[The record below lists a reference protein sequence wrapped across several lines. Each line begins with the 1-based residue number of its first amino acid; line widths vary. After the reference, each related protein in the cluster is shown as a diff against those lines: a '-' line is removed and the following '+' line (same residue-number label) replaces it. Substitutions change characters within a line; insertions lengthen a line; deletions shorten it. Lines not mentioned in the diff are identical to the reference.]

1 MEISTSHPKKK
12 KKKRKKAYLYAT
24 LKRLTSEIR
33 THIDWRLNDGKINF
47 MQIEITWRLVYL
59 YSYNKID
66 FKTKTIRRQAKALHN
81 GNGINPVRKYIYKH
95 IFTEHGAPRYIKQI
109 LMDLKGEIK
118 SNTYETAKETLMYRT
133 VFWTLW
139 ERERVGWFGRTA
151 LKHV

>member
-1 MEISTSHPKKK
+1 M
-12 KKKRKKAYLYAT
+12 
-24 LKRLTSEIR
+24 
-33 THIDWRLNDGKINF
+33 
-47 MQIEITWRLVYL
+47 VYL
-59 YSYNKID
+59 YSYHKID

-118 SNTYETAKETLMYRT
+118 SNTYETEKETLMYRT

-139 ERERVGWFGRTA
+139 ERERVG
-151 LKHV
+151 